1 MLTSFWMINAKASF
15 DKTNGEVKFEK
26 MKWKIPIEAVIRV
39 LIKESHEKYN
49 VKIFSEFDR

>member
-1 MLTSFWMINAKASF
+1 MINAKASF